1 MRWGGIFDLDNK
13 KKLIE
18 EKEAITL
25 SEGFWN
31 DADRAR
37 VVLKEIA
44 EEKLWIE
51 DWNSVNSKYDDLL
64 LGFEMLAEGDISEEE
79 AEDYLLQFTRGID
92 ELELKKMLSNEEDSM
107 SAILEINSGAGGTES
122 LDWANMLLRMY
133 RQWCESKGYD
143 FSVVDIQDD
152 SIGLKSA
159 TVEVVGAFAYGYLK
173 GESGVHRLVRV
184 SPFDSQGRR
193 HTTFASVFITP
204 SVDDNIIIDINPAD
218 IKWDTYRSGGAGG
231 QNVNKVETG
240 VRLYHEPTGIVIENT
255 ETRSQLMNKE
265 RAMKILRSKL
275 YKIELERK
283 MELQRELE
291 GGKMRIE
298 WGSQIRSYVMHPYKM
313 VKDHRTGCE
322 TSNVSDVL
330 DGKLDE
336 FIKQYLL
343 SDF

>member
-1 MRWGGIFDLDNK
+1 M
-13 KKLIE
+13 
-18 EKEAITL
+18 
-25 SEGFWN
+25 
-31 DADRAR
+31 
-37 VVLKEIA
+37 VLKEIA
-44 EEKLWIE
+44 DLKVWIE
-51 DWNSVNSKYDDLL
+51 DWNLVNSKYDDVII
-64 LGFEMLAEGDISEEE
+64 GFEMLSDGDIGEEE
-79 AEDYLLQFTRGID
+79 ADGYLEEFNRSIG
-92 ELELKKMLSNEEDSM
+92 ELELKKMLSNEEDAM
-107 SAILEINSGAGGTES
+107 GAILEINSGAGGTES

-133 RQWCESKGYD
+133 RQWCETKGYS
-143 FSVVDIQDD
+143 FNIVDIQED

-159 TVEVVGAFAYGYLK
+159 TVEVVGSFAYGYMK
-173 GESGVHRLVRV
+173 GESGVHRLVRI

-204 SVDDNIIIDINPAD
+204 SVDDNIVIDINPGD

-240 VRLYHEPTGIVIENT
+240 VRLYHEPTGIVVENT

-291 GGKMRIE
+291 GGKMKIE

-330 DGKLDE
+330 DGKIDE
-336 FIKQYLL
+336 FIKQFLL